1 MRNSDESNASRPE
14 AGDTARRMD
23 PTRRIALIRL
33 ALDHRAGPGL
43 VLLAAS
49 TLAATIACQAPP
61 PPPEGEPS
69 PVYAWPERHHESADP
84 VETHWRFVPLS
95 PTPKPFPTEEEFLE
109 LTARCEAQ
117 AENRESRDAD
127 QAGRRRALQLCLGDQ
142 GFYRSLCSDGVDNDD
157 DGQIDFG
164 ADPGCAEAHALS
176 ESPECDDDRD
186 NDGDG
191 LADWDGGGFT
201 HPDPECLDTPAGT
214 REAEPRKRRSL
225 NPF

>member
-1 MRNSDESNASRPE
+1 
-14 AGDTARRMD
+14 MD
-23 PTRRIALIRL
+23 PTRRAALIRL
-33 ALDHRAGPGL
+33 APQHPAGLGL

-49 TLAATIACQAPP
+49 TFGAAIACAAPP
-61 PPPEGEPS
+61 PPPEAEPS
-69 PVYAWPERHHESADP
+69 PVYAWPERSDESANP

-95 PTPKPFPTEEEFLE
+95 PTPRPFPTENEFLN
-109 LTARCEAQ
+109 LTARCAAQ
-117 AENRESRDAD
+117 SEDRENRDVDNAASH
-127 QAGRRRALQLCLGDQ
+127 RALQLCLGDR
-142 GFYRSLCSDGVDNDD
+142 GFYRSLCSDGIDNDG

-164 ADPGCAEAHALS
+164 ADPGCAEAHALT

-201 HPDPECLDTPAGT
+201 HPDPECLDTPAGN
-214 REAEPRKRRSL
+214 REAKPRKRRSL

>member
-1 MRNSDESNASRPE
+1 MRDSDENNASRNE

-23 PTRRIALIRL
+23 PAARIRL
-33 ALDHRAGPGL
+33 ALHHRARRGL

-49 TLAATIACQAPP
+49 AFAVASACQAPP
-61 PPPEGEPS
+61 PPPETEPS
-69 PVYAWPERHHESADP
+69 PVYAWPERSDESADLI
-84 VETHWRFVPLS
+84 ETHWRFVPLS
-95 PTPKPFPTEEEFLE
+95 PAPKPFPTQQEFLG
-109 LTARCEAQ
+109 LTARCEVQ
-117 AENRESRDAD
+117 IENPESPGTDRAE
-127 QAGRRRALQLCLGDQ
+127 RRRALQLCLSDR
-142 GFYRSLCSDGVDNDD
+142 GFYRSLCSDGLDNDG
-157 DGQIDFG
+157 DGEIDFG

-214 REAEPRKRRSL
+214 REAEPRKRRRL